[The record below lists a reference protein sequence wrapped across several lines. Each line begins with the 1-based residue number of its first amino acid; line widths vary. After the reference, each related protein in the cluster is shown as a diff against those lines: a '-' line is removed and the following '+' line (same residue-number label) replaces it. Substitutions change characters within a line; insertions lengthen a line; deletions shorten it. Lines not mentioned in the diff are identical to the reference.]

1 MSARAGRASGL
12 PGGNQGRWRYTH
24 PMNATR
30 WLILAAACALPA
42 VAGAQWQWLDK
53 DGRKVF
59 SDRPPPSDIAPNRIL
74 KQPGQRA
81 AAVEAAAPATAASA
95 PVPQIATKDKA
106 LEEKKKQV
114 EAAEAAKRKEA
125 EDQQAKV
132 RAENCSR
139 AKEAKA
145 NFDSGVRIARTNSKG
160 EREFLDDNQRKAEL
174 TRIEGIIARDCKA

>member
-1 MSARAGRASGL
+1 MKAF
-12 PGGNQGRWRYTH
+12 
-24 PMNATR
+24 R
-30 WLILAAACALPA
+30 WLLLAAACALPA

-74 KQPGQRA
+74 KQPGQRPA
-81 AAVEAAAPATAASA
+81 SAEAAAPAPAASA
-95 PVPQIATKDKA
+95 PVPQVATKDKA
-106 LEEKKKQV
+106 LEEKKKQA

-125 EDQQAKV
+125 EEQQAKA
-132 RAENCSR
+132 RAENCTR

-174 TRIEGIIARDCKA
+174 TRIEGIIARDCKV

>member
-1 MSARAGRASGL
+1 MKAF
-12 PGGNQGRWRYTH
+12 
-24 PMNATR
+24 R
-30 WLILAAACALPA
+30 WLLLAAACALPA

-114 EAAEAAKRKEA
+114 EAADAAKRKEA

-145 NFDSGVRIARTNSKG
+145 NFDSGVRIAPYALPITPSVSSST
-160 EREFLDDNQRKAEL
+160 AEAANFASPYHAFHCSAVL
-174 TRIEGIIARDCKA
+174 